1 LKLRETTSVALLEE
15 LIDIELVCLS
25 GFIYWTV
32 TGGHLRAWIKMTAHF
47 KITLTASQLIFLS
60 LSSTLGLTRAME
72 TETLMQDF
80 PEYTSAAETKPCAT
94 ECAITPSAAFKTKYA
109 CDPVN
114 PVSCICA
121 NGTASVEL
129 RDSMS
134 QYCYDKCDGLVG
146 PHLATSILAAYCGQD
161 WEGKTITN
169 PPPGPSTTTTSESS
183 ASASASSTAI
193 SDASGGGVTKTETI
207 ILATV
212 LPTLSLIVAV
222 VGVVLNRRR
231 KQKKQK
237 TTEGLEL
244 PDVPAATHGSSN

>member
-1 LKLRETTSVALLEE
+1 
-15 LIDIELVCLS
+15 
-25 GFIYWTV
+25 
-32 TGGHLRAWIKMTAHF
+32 MTAHF
-47 KITLTASQLIFLS
+47 RKTLTAPQLIFLE
-60 LSSTLGLTRAME
+60 LSAILGLTRGMA

-80 PEYTSAAETKPCAT
+80 PAYTSAAETKSCAT

-134 QYCYDKCDGLVG
+134 QYCYDKCDNLVG

-161 WEGKTITN
+161 WEGKTITD
-169 PPPGPSTTTTSESS
+169 PPPGPSTTTTSGSG
-183 ASASASSTAI
+183 ASAPSTAI
-193 SDASGGGVTKTETI
+193 PDASGGGLTKTETI

-222 VGVVLNRRR
+222 MGVVLNQKR
-231 KQKKQK
+231 KQKKKK
-237 TTEGLEL
+237 TTEGLE
-244 PDVPAATHGSSN
+244 PTDVPETTTGSST

>member
-1 LKLRETTSVALLEE
+1 MTTRFKL
-15 LIDIELVCLS
+15 
-25 GFIYWTV
+25 TV
-32 TGGHLRAWIKMTAHF
+32 T
-47 KITLTASQLIFLS
+47 ASKLIFLS
-60 LSSTLGLTRAME
+60 LSAILGFTRAMA

-80 PEYTSAAETKPCAT
+80 PEFTSAAETKPCAT

-161 WEGKTITN
+161 WEGKTITD
-169 PPPGPSTTTTSESS
+169 PPPGPSTPTTSESN
-183 ASASASSTAI
+183 ASASSTAI
-193 SDASGGGVTKTETI
+193 SDMSGGGLTKTETI

-222 VGVVLNRRR
+222 VGVVLNQKR

-244 PDVPAATHGSSN
+244 QGVSAATTDSSN

>member
-1 LKLRETTSVALLEE
+1 
-15 LIDIELVCLS
+15 
-25 GFIYWTV
+25 
-32 TGGHLRAWIKMTAHF
+32 MTAHF
-47 KITLTASQLIFLS
+47 KKTLTAPQLIFLS
-60 LSSTLGLTRAME
+60 LSAILGLTRGMAA
-72 TETLMQDF
+72 ETLMQDF
-80 PEYTSAAETKPCAT
+80 PAYTSAAETKPCAT

-134 QYCYDKCDGLVG
+134 QYCYDKCDNLVG

-161 WEGKTITN
+161 WEGKPITD
-169 PPPGPSTTTTSESS
+169 PPPGPSTTTSS
-183 ASASASSTAI
+183 GSGAI
-193 SDASGGGVTKTETI
+193 PDASGGGLTKTETI

-212 LPTLSLIVAV
+212 LPILSLIVAV
-222 VGVVLNRRR
+222 VGVVLNQKR

-244 PDVPAATHGSSN
+244 PDVPAATTGSSN